1 LQGLVLPL
9 LLFLKK
15 QKSLVKAINFWYWY
29 YQKGEIKLREV
40 FRMITVPA
48 HKVRQFGV
56 DFYQT
61 SFTSG
66 DIQKLVKFEVLN
78 YLPLEEGGKR
88 RKTTKTSAINW
99 EMLEK
104 RIGQNEAAFQRPMIR
119 KKIRELVQY
128 YSDCQEAQNL
138 PAIPGAVIMITEK
151 KLAFSP
157 IGKNPNLGLLQ
168 IPEEPGILRCLDGQH
183 RLLALSAQTEKVV
196 DIDVPAILFDTLDP
210 RQTVELFVTINAKHT
225 RLNPSHLISLA
236 GRRLYT
242 DHYQALAHDIIRQLN
257 EEEDS
262 PLQGD
267 IKILGVGKGRVS
279 QASLADEMVDLFSNI
294 EKIGGKER
302 FEAFEQNGRR
312 YFRNYFKAI
321 LALFPKAWAG
331 RKYSIKTGAALR
343 AFIRVSPDVMARSKE
358 LKNDPF
364 DYFGIREAIKP
375 WAERIGEGRFETE
388 GEWRNKLAGGT
399 RGTVEFLSRELRD
412 ALRSG

>member
-1 LQGLVLPL
+1 
-9 LLFLKK
+9 
-15 QKSLVKAINFWYWY
+15 
-29 YQKGEIKLREV
+29 
-40 FRMITVPA
+40 MITVPA

>member
-1 LQGLVLPL
+1 
-9 LLFLKK
+9 
-15 QKSLVKAINFWYWY
+15 
-29 YQKGEIKLREV
+29 
-40 FRMITVPA
+40 MITVPA

-56 DFYQT
+56 EFYQT

-78 YLPLEEGGKR
+78 YSTIEEVEKR
-88 RKTTKTSAINW
+88 RKPAKTSAINW

-104 RIGQNEAAFQRPMIR
+104 RIGQSEAAFQRPMIR

-151 KLAFSP
+151 RLSFSP
-157 IGKNPNLGLLQ
+157 IGKNPNLGMLQ

-183 RLLALSAQTEKVV
+183 RLLALSAQTEK
-196 DIDVPAILFDTLDP
+196 DLEIDVPAILFDTLDP

-236 GRRLYT
+236 GRRLYA
-242 DHYQALAHDIIRQLN
+242 DPYQALAHDIIRRLN

-262 PLQGD
+262 PLRGE

-279 QASLADEMVDLFSNI
+279 QASLADEMVDLFGAI
-294 EKIGGKER
+294 EKIGGTNRFKE
-302 FEAFEQNGRR
+302 FEQNGKR
-312 YFRNYFKAI
+312 FFLNYLKAI
-321 LALFPKAWAG
+321 QVLFSKAWAG

-364 DYFGIREAIKP
+364 DHFGIREAIKP
-375 WAERIGEGRFETE
+375 WGERIGEGRFETD
-388 GEWRNKLAGGT
+388 GEWRKKLAGGT
-399 RGTVEFLSRELRD
+399 RGTVELLFRELRD
-412 ALRSG
+412 AMKVL

>member
-1 LQGLVLPL
+1 
-9 LLFLKK
+9 
-15 QKSLVKAINFWYWY
+15 
-29 YQKGEIKLREV
+29 
-40 FRMITVPA
+40 MITVPA

-56 DFYQT
+56 EFYQT

-66 DIQKLVKFEVLN
+66 DIQKLVKFEVLD
-78 YLPLEEGGKR
+78 YPALEEEK
-88 RKTTKTSAINW
+88 KKPKAAKKSAINW

-104 RIGQNEAAFQRPMIR
+104 RIGQSEAAFQRPMIR

-128 YSDCQEAQNL
+128 YADCQEAQNL
-138 PAIPGAVIMITEK
+138 PAVPGAVIMVTERR
-151 KLAFSP
+151 LSFSP
-157 IGKNPNLGLLQ
+157 LGKNPNLGMIQ

-183 RLLALSAQTEKVV
+183 RLLALSAQAGKEVE
-196 DIDVPAILFDTLDP
+196 IDVPAVLFDTLDP

-236 GRRLYT
+236 GRRLYA
-242 DHYQALAHDIIRQLN
+242 DPHQALAHDIIRRLN

-262 PLQGD
+262 PLHGD

-294 EKIGGKER
+294 EKIGGANRFKE
-302 FEAFEQNGRR
+302 FEQNGKR
-312 YFRNYFKAI
+312 FFLNYFKAI
-321 LALFPKAWAG
+321 QAVFPKAWAG

-364 DYFGIREAIKP
+364 DHFGVREAITP
-375 WAERIGEGRFETE
+375 WAERIGEGRFETD
-388 GEWRNKLAGGT
+388 GEWRKKLAGGT
-399 RGTVEFLSRELRD
+399 RGTVELLTRELRD
-412 ALRSG
+412 AMKVL

>member
-1 LQGLVLPL
+1 
-9 LLFLKK
+9 
-15 QKSLVKAINFWYWY
+15 
-29 YQKGEIKLREV
+29 
-40 FRMITVPA
+40 MITVPA

-66 DIQKLVKFEVLN
+66 DIQKLVKFEVLS
-78 YLPLEEGGKR
+78 YSGAEEEREKR
-88 RKTTKTSAINW
+88 KPVKISAINW

-104 RIGQNEAAFQRPMIR
+104 RIGQSEAAFQRPMIR

-128 YSDCQEAQNL
+128 YLDCKESQNL

-151 KLAFSP
+151 KLSFSP
-157 IGKNPNLGLLQ
+157 IGKNPNLGMLQ

-183 RLLALSAQTEKVV
+183 RLLALSAQMETDLE
-196 DIDVPAILFDTLDP
+196 IDVPAVLFDTLDA

-236 GRRLYT
+236 GRRLYA
-242 DHYQALAHDIIRQLN
+242 DSYQALAHDIIRTLN
-257 EEEDS
+257 EEESS
-262 PLQGD
+262 PLHRE

-279 QASLADEMVDLFSNI
+279 QASLAEEMVDLFGNI
-294 EKIGGKER
+294 EKLGGANRFKE
-302 FEAFEQNGRR
+302 FEQNGKR
-312 YFRNYFKAI
+312 FFLNYFKAI
-321 LALFPKAWAG
+321 LAIFPKAWAG

-358 LKNDPF
+358 LKKDSF

-375 WAERIGEGRFETE
+375 WGDRIGEMRFETD
-388 GEWRNKLAGGT
+388 GEWKQKLAGGT
-399 RGTVEFLSRELRD
+399 RGTVDLLARELRD
-412 ALRSG
+412 AIKTA

>member
-1 LQGLVLPL
+1 
-9 LLFLKK
+9 
-15 QKSLVKAINFWYWY
+15 
-29 YQKGEIKLREV
+29 
-40 FRMITVPA
+40 MITVPA

-56 DFYQT
+56 EFYQT

-78 YLPLEEGGKR
+78 YSTIEEVEKR
-88 RKTTKTSAINW
+88 RKPAKTSAINW
-99 EMLEK
+99 ETLEK
-104 RIGQNEAAFQRPMIR
+104 RIGQSEAAFQRPMIR

-151 KLAFSP
+151 RLSFSP
-157 IGKNPNLGLLQ
+157 IGKNPNLGMLQ

-183 RLLALSAQTEKVV
+183 RLLALSAQTEK
-196 DIDVPAILFDTLDP
+196 DLEIDVPAILFDTLDP

-236 GRRLYT
+236 GRRLYA
-242 DHYQALAHDIIRQLN
+242 DPYQALAHDIIRRLN

-262 PLQGD
+262 PLRGE

-279 QASLADEMVDLFSNI
+279 QASLADEMVDLFGAI
-294 EKIGGKER
+294 EKIGGTNRFKE
-302 FEAFEQNGRR
+302 FEQNGKR
-312 YFRNYFKAI
+312 FFLNYLKAI
-321 LALFPKAWAG
+321 QVLFSKAWAG

-364 DYFGIREAIKP
+364 DHFGIREAIKP
-375 WAERIGEGRFETE
+375 WGERIGEGRFETE
-388 GEWRNKLAGGT
+388 GEWRKKLAGGT
-399 RGTVEFLSRELRD
+399 RGTVELLFRELRD
-412 ALRSG
+412 AMKVL

>member
-1 LQGLVLPL
+1 
-9 LLFLKK
+9 
-15 QKSLVKAINFWYWY
+15 
-29 YQKGEIKLREV
+29 
-40 FRMITVPA
+40 MITVPA

-66 DIQKLVKFEVLN
+66 DVQKLVKFEVLS
-78 YLPLEEGGKR
+78 YSGAEEEREK
-88 RKTTKTSAINW
+88 KKSVKTSAINW

-104 RIGQNEAAFQRPMIR
+104 RIGQSEAAFQRPMIR

-128 YSDCQEAQNL
+128 YLDCKESQNL

-151 KLAFSP
+151 KLSFSP
-157 IGKNPNLGLLQ
+157 IGKNPNLGMLQ

-183 RLLALSAQTEKVV
+183 RLLALSAQMET
-196 DIDVPAILFDTLDP
+196 DLQIDVPAVLFDTLDA

-236 GRRLYT
+236 GRRLYA
-242 DHYQALAHDIIRQLN
+242 DSYQALAHDIIRTLN
-257 EEEDS
+257 EEESS
-262 PLQGD
+262 PLHRE

-279 QASLADEMVDLFSNI
+279 QASLAEEMVDLFGNI
-294 EKIGGKER
+294 EKLGGANRFKE
-302 FEAFEQNGRR
+302 FEQNGKR
-312 YFRNYFKAI
+312 FFLNYFKAI
-321 LALFPKAWAG
+321 LAIFPKAWAG

-358 LKNDPF
+358 LKKDSF

-375 WAERIGEGRFETE
+375 WGDRIGETRFETD
-388 GEWRNKLAGGT
+388 GEWKQKLAGGT
-399 RGTVEFLSRELRD
+399 RGTVDLLARELRD
-412 ALRSG
+412 AMKTL